1 MNTLTYTIGVGPSAF
16 RGEKK
21 MASLFS
27 SPVSLNSFV
36 AAGWLKYTE
45 GLKPSQALQVLRAT
59 PAPIQRQKYFANR
72 SKKKIKN

>member
-72 SKKKIKN
+72 SKKK